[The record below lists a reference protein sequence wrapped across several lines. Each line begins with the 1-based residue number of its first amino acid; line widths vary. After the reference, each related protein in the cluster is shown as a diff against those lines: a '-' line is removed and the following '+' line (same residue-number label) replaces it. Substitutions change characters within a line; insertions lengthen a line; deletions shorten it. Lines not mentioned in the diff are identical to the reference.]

1 MVQTI
6 SKQTVIW
13 VANRENPL
21 AQNSTAVFRLGDDG
35 NLVIFDGRGQGFD
48 NPTDTFMPGMKLRL
62 NRKTGQRSLLYSWD
76 TNLMVLPLFFTF
88 VVEGDEIY
96 LSCSVPESSNKIR
109 AMLTPSGQAQ
119 VLLCEQ
125 SDNSWVVAW
134 KLPVVESKCD
144 FYGQCA
150 PFSSCEQNGLHP
162 FCSCLQGFEPKDQNS
177 LNLGNWTGGCAR
189 KMELTCDLGD
199 WFFKFER
206 TKLPDYSIPLGNMTV
221 SQCESKCRDN
231 CSCTAYAYAN
241 MSGETTVHCMNWF
254 GDLVDLKGNDYHGKD
269 LYVRL
274 HGSDQVADGK
284 LKHRSRSLIAIAAV
298 AISAGLLLISSFGY
312 VLRMRRLRSQ
322 ETIDG
327 DSHELD
333 ANSSAS
339 VAGPSNGELLSFSL
353 RSILA
358 ATDNFSEGNLPEVQ
372 EVAIKK
378 LSKKSLQGAEEFM
391 NELKLIAKLQHQNL
405 VRLLGCCVEQEEK
418 ILIYEYMCDGSLDKL
433 LFCPSKQANL
443 DWSKQFRI
451 IEGIAQGLIYLHKY
465 SRLKRL
471 HVTRICII
479 RELSKKS
486 DVFSFVVLMLEI
498 MSCKRN
504 TSFHLTEL
512 SLTFLGWAWENW
524 KEGSCLK
531 FIDPSIRETCDI
543 QEALKCIA
551 VGLLC
556 VQEFPRDR
564 PTRYNAI
571 LMISNE
577 NVSIPS
583 PKEPASS
590 TCRSSNTVSYPS

>member
-1 MVQTI
+1 MACYFLLNIMIILSSSLFPVCASEDILRAGESLNSNQTLTSAGGNFELGFFSPGNSTNRYIGIWYKTI

-35 NLVIFDGRGQGFD
+35 NLVIFDGRGQVESE
-48 NPTDTFMPGMKLRL
+48 NWTAKP
-62 NRKTGQRSLLYSWD
+62 SI
-76 TNLMVLPLFFTF
+76 LM
-88 VVEGDEIY
+88 EGDEIY

-134 KLPVVESKCD
+134 KLP
-144 FYGQCA
+144 
-150 PFSSCEQNGLHP
+150 
-162 FCSCLQGFEPKDQNS
+162 GFEPKDQNS

-189 KMELTCDLGD
+189 KMALTCDLGD

-206 TKLPDYSIPLGNMTV
+206 TKLPDYSISLGNMTV

-231 CSCTAYAYAN
+231 CSCTAYVYAN

-358 ATDNFSEGNLPEVQ
+358 ATDNFSEVKQLGEGGYGSVYQGNLPEVQ

-433 LFCPSKQANL
+433 LFCTPLPFFCNS
-443 DWSKQFRI
+443 
-451 IEGIAQGLIYLHKY
+451 
-465 SRLKRL
+465 
-471 HVTRICII
+471 
-479 RELSKKS
+479 
-486 DVFSFVVLMLEI
+486 
-498 MSCKRN
+498 
-504 TSFHLTEL
+504 
-512 SLTFLGWAWENW
+512 
-524 KEGSCLK
+524 
-531 FIDPSIRETCDI
+531 
-543 QEALKCIA
+543 
-551 VGLLC
+551 
-556 VQEFPRDR
+556 
-564 PTRYNAI
+564 
-571 LMISNE
+571 
-577 NVSIPS
+577 
-583 PKEPASS
+583 
-590 TCRSSNTVSYPS
+590 

>member
-1 MVQTI
+1 MMDHLKPKDPSMACYFLLNIMIILSSSLFPVCASEDILRAGESLNSNQTLTSAGGNFALGFFSPGNSTNRYIGIWYKTI

-13 VANRENPL
+13 VANSENPL

-35 NLVIFDGRGQGFD
+35 NLVIFYGRGQVV
-48 NPTDTFMPGMKLRL
+48 
-62 NRKTGQRSLLYSWD
+62 Y
-76 TNLMVLPLFFTF
+76 F
-88 VVEGDEIY
+88 VEEGDEIY
-96 LSCSVPESSNKIR
+96 LSCSVPGSSNKIR

-189 KMELTCDLGD
+189 KMALTCDLGD

-206 TKLPDYSIPLGNMTV
+206 TKLPDYSISLGNMTV

-254 GDLVDLKGNDYHGKD
+254 GDLMDLKGNDYHGKD

-274 HGSDQVADGK
+274 HGSDQ
-284 LKHRSRSLIAIAAV
+284 AV

-358 ATDNFSEGNLPEVQ
+358 ATDNFSEVKQLGEGGYASGNLPEVQ

-378 LSKKSLQGAEEFM
+378 LSKKSLQGTEEFM

-418 ILIYEYMCDGSLDKL
+418 ILIYEYMCNGSLDKL

-451 IEGIAQGLIYLHKY
+451 IEGIAQ
-465 SRLKRL
+465 
-471 HVTRICII
+471 
-479 RELSKKS
+479 
-486 DVFSFVVLMLEI
+486 
-498 MSCKRN
+498 
-504 TSFHLTEL
+504 
-512 SLTFLGWAWENW
+512 GWAWENW

-564 PTRYNAI
+564 PTRYIAI
-571 LMISNE
+571 LMRSNE

-583 PKEPASS
+583 PKEPAFS
-590 TCRSSNTVSYPS
+590 TCRSSNTVSYPSQTSSSYSNNE